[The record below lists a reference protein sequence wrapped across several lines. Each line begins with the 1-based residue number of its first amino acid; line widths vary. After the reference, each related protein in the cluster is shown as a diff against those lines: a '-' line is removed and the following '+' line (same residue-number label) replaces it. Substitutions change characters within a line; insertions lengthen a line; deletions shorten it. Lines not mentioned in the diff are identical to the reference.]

1 MFHEYMAK
9 LCVDYPGKFGAFAVP
24 TLPDVE
30 GAIEEARY
38 YALDIWGLD
47 GVGMLSNYRKK
58 RKETKTKRNMAAFIS
73 TCLSTTEVR
82 VFCLLFR

>member
-47 GVGMLSNYRKK
+47 GVVMLSNYRKK
-58 RKETKTKRNMAAFIS
+58 KGNKDEKKYGCIHLHLFIDH
-73 TCLSTTEVR
+73 
-82 VFCLLFR
+82 